1 MRVKKKSDLLTKDI
15 ANQLLTNLDGA
26 LQFKNMNKI
35 QWNNLSAEDRATFFM
50 NNVFHDGV
58 DPRIKDHI
66 NGLIDGKI
74 DTQRDELLRKM
85 DTELRTKSMTGV
97 ITQLVEHLNFNE
109 I

>member
-1 MRVKKKSDLLTKDI
+1 MRIKKRSDLLSRDLAK
-15 ANQLLTNLDGA
+15 QLLTNLDGA

-35 QWNNLSAEDRATFFM
+35 QWNNLSSEDRSTFFM

-66 NGLIDGKI
+66 NGLIDGKM
-74 DTQRDELLRKM
+74 DKSENLLGNDVK
-85 DTELRTKSMTGV
+85 LRTKTMNGV
-97 ITQLVEHLNFNE
+97 ITQLVEHLNFDE

>member
-1 MRVKKKSDLLTKDI
+1 MKIEKKSDLLTKDI
-15 ANQLLTNLDGA
+15 ATQLLTNLDGA

-35 QWNNLSAEDRATFFM
+35 QWNNLSSEDRATFFM

-74 DTQRDELLRKM
+74 ETEKEKLLRKI
-85 DTELRTKSMTGV
+85 DTELRTKTMNNV
-97 ITQLVEHLNFNE
+97 VTQLVDHLNFNE

>member
-1 MRVKKKSDLLTKDI
+1 MRVHKKSDLLTKDI

-35 QWNNLSAEDRATFFM
+35 QWNNLSTADRSAFFM

-66 NGLIDGKI
+66 NSLIDGKLE
-74 DTQRDELLRKM
+74 TEREKLLRKI
-85 DTELRTKSMTGV
+85 DTEVRNKTMTDV
-97 ITQLVEHLNFNE
+97 VSQLVEHLNFNE